1 MGSWYETGVRDYEI
15 GTLDEFPLTPKSAVI
30 AASDMWFL
38 AVIPRNSAE
47 RSAVLMMEGRT
58 KRGMKRRY
66 IWCRVFAFFV
76 HLLKLVTHK
85 ALMCC
90 LFIHIT
96 HFQRAAR
103 GLLHAKCTSS
113 HCIFV
118 YTFRWAW
125 HSLFS
130 AGWTKVN
137 ALCVLTH
144 ALLVLL
150 SRLFENLTRSF
161 CATLVNQ
168 KYCLWGFWK
177 SVVSVISKE
186 EISKINN
193 TVNPLLSSPSPLLI
207 VLH

>member
-1 MGSWYETGVRDYEI
+1 
-15 GTLDEFPLTPKSAVI
+15 
-30 AASDMWFL
+30 MWH
-38 AVIPRNSAE
+38 VIPRNSAE
-47 RSAVLMMEGRT
+47 RSAVLMMEGRRT

-66 IWCRVFAFFV
+66 IWCWVFAFFV

-118 YTFRWAW
+118 HTFRWAW

-130 AGWTKVN
+130 AGWSKVN

-150 SRLFENLTRSF
+150 SRFFENLF
-161 CATLVNQ
+161 ETLVNQ

-177 SVVSVISKE
+177 SVVSVVSKE
-186 EISKINN
+186 EIWKINN
-193 TVNPLLSSPSPLLI
+193 TVNPLLSSPFPLLI
-207 VLH
+207 ILH